1 MANTGGVDYKQQ
13 FTRGRL
19 HMIDEIASGDPRVGG
34 ALKTYA
40 DNLNLDRQSL
50 HWQRTVRWLENI
62 FFSAGRHYID
72 DLLVSKLVN
81 SSTTSVGDLSIVHE
95 AARNIPRP
103 TNDFLGRYVET
114 NVSLLTENRP
124 RPRITSKS
132 DRDEDEVAAELSE
145 LTLEL
150 LWESLQMPEKHREM
164 VRLMLHCGTCWMEI
178 CYDPTEPKK
187 VQIPKMKT
195 EYGASFP
202 EGSTGQAGITPTVE
216 SRQIPV
222 LDEQGRPVFNTEV
235 EYGEIKA
242 EIVSPFSFHCPSVHY
257 WNGRD
262 MGWVMK
268 EEYCPIDVL
277 KDRYQTPG
285 KQKAGL
291 TKEKGWN
298 VDVLNN
304 VKEENIT
311 SLPLWWWQRITDLV
325 EGPGTNICIGNPDYW
340 EGYAVVRTLDRA
352 PSARWPQ
359 GRTVITVGDEVLYDS
374 PKKIGARAYDPRW
387 PNRWHPYIRFRWE
400 AQVGS
405 IRGRSLISKLL
416 PKVKRVNAI
425 DTTLIMWRRTVP
437 IAAWV
442 APKGTTVA
450 ENLLSGFPGLVV
462 EYDTRRTGGQ
472 APQPIH
478 PPNYPATALQERET
492 QIQEM
497 ESIAGTEEVLR
508 GQRPVGVNSAMMI
521 DVLRKQA
528 LASRSAILQA
538 WDEGIQEEGSSL
550 LQEVI
555 RHIKG
560 DARYAEQI
568 RILAREK
575 VSKVSIDTF
584 SGADLSDNVQVR
596 VDTVSLALVSK
607 EARQARVLEL
617 LQYLPNLASIEDIGL
632 RNAIIDELGLKESLV
647 PSGPDIDRAKKMISM
662 IKQGR
667 FDRIVMH
674 QEDDPYI
681 FQAMLVN
688 EMKSDGFI
696 DLPNEQ
702 QQMLVYVIE
711 AYKKQIELRERLE
724 QQAMQQQMEMMAAME
739 AQKKGGGQSGG

>member
-1 MANTGGVDYKQQ
+1 MANTGAVDYRQQ
-13 FTRGRL
+13 FKRGRL
-19 HMIDEIASGDPRVGG
+19 HMIDELPFGDSRLGNT
-34 ALKTYA
+34 LKDYA
-40 DNLNLDRQSL
+40 DSLNLNRQSL
-50 HWQRTVRWLENI
+50 HWQRTVRYLENI
-62 FFSAGRHYID
+62 FFSNGRHYID
-72 DLLVSKLVN
+72 DLLVGKLVN
-81 SSTTSVGDLSIVHE
+81 SSSTSVGDLSVVQD

-103 TNDFLGRYVET
+103 TNDFLGRYIET

-124 RPRITSKS
+124 RPRVTSKS

-150 LWESLQMPEKHREM
+150 LWEGLQMPDKHREM

-178 CYDPTEPKK
+178 AFDPTEPKK
-187 VQIPKMKT
+187 IQVPKT
-195 EYGASFP
+195 EEEYGAEFP
-202 EGSTGQAGITPTVE
+202 EGSTGQEGTTPVVGK
-216 SRQIPV
+216 RQVPV
-222 LDEQGRPVFNTEV
+222 LDDQGRPVFNTEV
-235 EYGEIKA
+235 EYGEITA
-242 EIVSPFSFHCPSVHY
+242 NIISPFAFHCPSVHY
-257 WNGRD
+257 WGGKD
-262 MGWVMK
+262 MGWVLK
-268 EEYCPIDVL
+268 EEYVEIDVL
-277 KDRYQTPG
+277 KDRYQTPP

-298 VDVLNN
+298 VDVLNR

-311 SLPLWWWQRITDLV
+311 SLPLWWWSRITDLV
-325 EGPGTNICIGNPDYW
+325 EGPGTNIHIGDPNIW
-340 EGYAVVRTLDRA
+340 EGYAVVRTFDRA

-374 PKKIGARAYDPRW
+374 PKKIGARAYDARW
-387 PNRWHPYIRFRWE
+387 PRRWHPYIRFRWE

-405 IRGRSLISKLL
+405 IYGRSLISKLL
-416 PKVKRVNAI
+416 PKIKRVNAI

-437 IAAWV
+437 IAAWI
-442 APKGTTVA
+442 APKGTTIA
-450 ENLLSGFPGLVV
+450 ENLISGFPGLVV
-462 EYDTRRTGGQ
+462 EYDVRRTGNQ
-472 APQPIH
+472 APQPVH
-478 PPNYPATALQERET
+478 PPNYPATALVERET
-492 QIQEM
+492 QIAEM

-528 LASRSAILQA
+528 LASRSAILQS
-538 WDEGIQEEGSSL
+538 WDEGIQEEGSAL

-555 RHIKG
+555 RHIKS

-575 VSKVSIDTF
+575 VSKVSIETF

-607 EARQARVLEL
+607 EARQARVLEF
-617 LQYLPNLASIEDIGL
+617 LQYLPNLASIEDIGI
-632 RNAIIDELGLKESLV
+632 RNAIIEELGLKESLV

-681 FQAMLVN
+681 FHAMLVN

-702 QQMLVYVIE
+702 QQAMIYVIE
-711 AYKKQIELRERLE
+711 AYKKQIELKEQLE
-724 QQAMQQQMEMMAAME
+724 QQLMQQQMEMQAAME
-739 AQKKGGGQSGG
+739 AKAKGGG